1 MARTLSEAQIEH
13 YQSAGWLAPLDVLT
27 AGEVAA
33 ARSTLEDFEAEHGAL
48 GGRPERSRAYLPF
61 TWVDE
66 IMRKPALVDAVE
78 DLIGPDILCW
88 NAILWIKEPGT
99 GSFVGWHQDVTYWGL
114 DNRSLVTVWVALSE
128 ASEAAGCLSVL
139 PGSHRSTLDHTETY
153 HADNLLTRGQ
163 HIDDID
169 PADTVAMPLRA
180 GQASFHNVG
189 TAHGSGPNQTD
200 DRRIGLSL
208 HYLPPNTRQ
217 TLVDWDSAALVR
229 GEDTYGH
236 FDHAPR
242 PPADLDPEVMAYH
255 ARSAQALNRI
265 VYAGADTTRTVRP
278 LTSDSGS

>member
-1 MARTLSEAQIEH
+1 MARTLSEAQIEP
-13 YQSAGWLAPLDVLT
+13 YRSAGWLAPLDVL
-27 AGEVAA
+27 AVDEVAA
-33 ARSTLEDFEAEHGAL
+33 ARSKLEGFEAEHGAL
-48 GGRPERSRAYLPF
+48 AGRPERSRAYLPF
-61 TWVDE
+61 AWVDE
-66 IMRKPALVDAVE
+66 IMRTPTLVDAVE

-169 PADTVAMPLRA
+169 PADTVAMPLRP
-180 GQASFHNVG
+180 GQASFHNVA
-189 TAHGSGPNQTD
+189 TAHGSGPNHTD

-208 HYLPPNTRQ
+208 HYMPTHTRQ

-229 GEDTYGH
+229 GADANGH

-242 PPADLDPEVMAYH
+242 PSADLDPDIMAYH
-255 ARSAQALNRI
+255 ARSAGALNRI
-265 VYAGADTTRTVRP
+265 VYAGADTTRTGRASAP
-278 LTSDSGS
+278 EAEG